1 LPKSHI
7 LKAKAILQRSGRG
20 LIIARLPSK
29 SVKLFGT
36 RRQVRVDGKIGAV
49 SIKTVAFPTGDGR
62 HFVFVNQKMRL
73 SAGVKSGD
81 TVSIILRR
89 RPRAKPVPLPQE
101 LSEAISDDQKSAI
114 AWHFLSPYAR
124 LIASTW
130 INQAKSSDV
139 RRWRVFNVLTRAVRY
154 YEGKG
159 PFYPTDDERSH
170 LGMPRNH
177 I

>member
-1 LPKSHI
+1 MSKSHI

-20 LIIARLPSK
+20 FVIARLPSY

-36 RRQVRVDGKIGAV
+36 RRQVRVEGKIEDLSV
-49 SIKTVAFPTGDGR
+49 KTVAFPTGDGR
-62 HFVFVNQKMRL
+62 HFVFVNQKMRFT
-73 SAGVKSGD
+73 AGVKSGD

-89 RPRAKPVPLPQE
+89 RPRAKPVPLPRE
-101 LSEAISDDQKSAI
+101 LSEAISNDQKGAI
-114 AWHFLSPYAR
+114 AWHSLSPFAR

-130 INQAKSSDV
+130 INLAKSPDV
-139 RRWRVFNVLTRAVRY
+139 RRWRVSNVLTRAVRY

-170 LGMPRNH
+170 LGMPRNR